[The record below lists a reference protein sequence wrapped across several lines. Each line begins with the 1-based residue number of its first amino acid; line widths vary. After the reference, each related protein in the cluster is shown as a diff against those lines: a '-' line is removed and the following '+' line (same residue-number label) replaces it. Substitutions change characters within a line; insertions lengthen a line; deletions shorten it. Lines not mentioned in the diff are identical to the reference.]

1 MTMRLFLDKEKVSDL
16 DLVGR
21 GLINPFIEKNSI
33 YGITGITG
41 GSIGEIDPLP
51 KSGKK
56 KKKKKKYP
64 DININIGGTKLT
76 SLSKIL
82 SFIQNVTLKVSLDT
96 YIKQELMSS
105 YQFSGGILAKHNYQ
119 DIMYAIYKMYKKYRL
134 HRIGNFQ
141 FSGGQNNFKKL
152 ISMNTNII
160 NNPVFKNYKDF
171 KSYESTF
178 KTFTISPMIIYG
190 FYNKNFIL
198 IKIGYRYGKQVLSKK
213 KMIKQSMVP
222 ARQNAGYDDRSSY
235 DSYGNL
241 ISIIDVYI
249 IGPDHHDIYKDFYG
263 TIKNRNYFVD
273 KFFDKKNETRINSSE
288 CAKIVYNYIRLD
300 PDHGDITVSG
310 SDSNVKSYNDMI
322 FPNSDSL
329 RKSITTFLKSE
340 DLYNRYNLRY
350 KLAIL
355 LYGLPGTGKS
365 SLAKSATYSIIQ
377 SNAINVLDDK
387 IFKKH
392 GINDIKNNSIN
403 SDMDDYMGKKSYFT
417 VYLIEEIDSWFTE
430 EDEDTD
436 KRGKSKLIRSLIDF
450 IDNMPNYSI
459 LFATTNHINRLSP
472 ALLRDGRFDVKIHM
486 DNFTYDEMIKFLHT
500 FNLTEK
506 DLIGI
511 DIDSFKDEN
520 GRYNPASVQQAIFQK
535 KAEELRKSITLDD
548 LK

>member
-1 MTMRLFLDKEKVSDL
+1 MTMRLLLDKEKVSDL
-16 DLVGR
+16 GLVGR

-33 YGITGITG
+33 YGITG

-82 SFIQNVTLKVSLDT
+82 SFIQNETLKVSLDT
-96 YIKQELMSS
+96 YIKQELVSS
-105 YQFSGGILAKHNYQ
+105 YQFSCGILTKHHYQ
-119 DIMYAIYKMYKKYRL
+119 DIMYSIYRMYKKYRL
-134 HRIGNFQ
+134 HKIGNFQ
-141 FSGGQNNFKKL
+141 FNGDKNSFKKM
-152 ISMNTNII
+152 IGMNTNIG
-160 NNPVFKNYKDF
+160 KDRAMANYGDF
-171 KSYESTF
+171 QEYSSYF
-178 KTFTISPMIIYG
+178 KTFIMSPMILYG
-190 FYNKNFIL
+190 FHNKNLII
-198 IKIGYRYGKQVLSKK
+198 IKIGYRYGKAVLSKK
-213 KMIKQSMVP
+213 KMIKQSMIP
-222 ARQNAGYDDRSSY
+222 ARQLAGFDDRSSY
-235 DSYGNL
+235 DSYANL
-241 ISIIDVYI
+241 MSLIDVYV

-263 TIKNRNYFVD
+263 TIKNRNYFVN
-273 KFFDKKNETRINSSE
+273 KFFDKKNETRINSGE

-300 PDHGDITVSG
+300 PDHGDITVSR
-310 SDSNVKSYNDMI
+310 SDSNVKSYDDII

-365 SLAKSATYSIIQ
+365 SLAKSATYSIIR

-392 GINDIKNNSIN
+392 GIDDIKNSSIN
-403 SDMDDYMGKKSYFT
+403 SDMDGYMSKSYFT

-436 KRGKSKLIRSLIDF
+436 KRGKSKLIRNLIDF
-450 IDNMPNYSI
+450 IDNMPNHSI

-506 DLIGI
+506 DLSGI

-520 GRYNPASVQQAIFQK
+520 RRYNPASVQQAIFQK

>member
-1 MTMRLFLDKEKVSDL
+1 MKQTLQSVKHLPQKYFPNV
-16 DLVGR
+16 
-21 GLINPFIEKNSI
+21 I
-33 YGITGITG
+33 YGT
-41 GSIGEIDPLP
+41 IGDISSIDPISYDGDISHP
-51 KSGKK
+51 KKSGKK

-82 SFIQNVTLKVSLDT
+82 SFIQNETLKVSLDT
-96 YIKQELMSS
+96 YIKQELVSS
-105 YQFSGGILAKHNYQ
+105 YQFSCGILTKHHYQ
-119 DIMYAIYKMYKKYRL
+119 DIMYSIYRMYKKYRL
-134 HRIGNFQ
+134 HKIGNFQ
-141 FSGGQNNFKKL
+141 FNGDKNSFKKM
-152 ISMNTNII
+152 IGMNTNLG
-160 NNPVFKNYKDF
+160 KDRAMANYGDF
-171 KSYESTF
+171 QEYSSYF
-178 KTFTISPMIIYG
+178 KTFIMSPMILYG
-190 FYNKNFIL
+190 FHNKNLIV
-198 IKIGYRYGKQVLSKK
+198 IKIGYRYGKAVLSKK
-213 KMIKQSMVP
+213 KMIKQSMIP
-222 ARQNAGYDDRSSY
+222 ARQLAGFDDRSSY
-235 DSYGNL
+235 DSYANL
-241 ISIIDVYI
+241 MSLIDVYV

-263 TIKNRNYFVD
+263 TIKKRNYFVN

-310 SDSNVKSYNDMI
+310 SDSNVKSYNDII

-377 SNAINVLDDK
+377 SNTINVLDDK
-387 IFKKH
+387 IFKKY

-403 SDMDDYMGKKSYFT
+403 SDMDGYMGKKSYFT
-417 VYLIEEIDSWFTE
+417 VYLIEEIDSWFME

-436 KRGKSKLIRSLIDF
+436 KRGKSKLIRNLIDF
-450 IDNMPNYSI
+450 IDNMPNRSI

-506 DLIGI
+506 DLSGI

-520 GRYNPASVQQAIFQK
+520 GKYNPASVQQAIFQK